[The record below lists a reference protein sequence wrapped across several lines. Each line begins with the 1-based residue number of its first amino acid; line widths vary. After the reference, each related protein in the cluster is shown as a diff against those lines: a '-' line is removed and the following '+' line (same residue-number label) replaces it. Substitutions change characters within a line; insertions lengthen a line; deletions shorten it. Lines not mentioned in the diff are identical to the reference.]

1 MEWKVGLEC
10 WSVAW
15 TFVLLFGH
23 RVAQEVCQMKLFYF
37 HDLTLRN
44 GSYER
49 HIWCHT
55 YNLVWVTVR
64 PWTPCYALVDGEL
77 KGIHLYSKCI
87 VRYGNLVLQNLRG
100 SFNITCSF
108 FNFYKWNIL
117 VNILLRQETIERHA
131 AWSGHILQGVEDS
144 WLLIKNSVKSE
155 GDYVCMYLQ
164 MGTMSLCV

>member
-1 MEWKVGLEC
+1 MGLATIYWRPTVQLWLICNYRSYNEVEWKVGLEC
-10 WSVAW
+10 WS
-15 TFVLLFGH
+15 FVLLFGH
-23 RVAQEVCQMKLFYF
+23 RVAQEVPKMKLFSF
-37 HDLTLRN
+37 LDRTLRN

-64 PWTPCYALVDGEL
+64 PWTPCYAFVDGEL

-108 FNFYKWNIL
+108 FFLNFFYKWNIL
-117 VNILLRQETIERHA
+117 VYILLRQETIERHA
-131 AWSGHILQGVEDS
+131 DWSGHMLEGVEDF
-144 WLLIKNSVKSE
+144 W
-155 GDYVCMYLQ
+155 
-164 MGTMSLCV
+164 

>member
-1 MEWKVGLEC
+1 M
-10 WSVAW
+10 
-15 TFVLLFGH
+15 LLFGH
-23 RVAQEVCQMKLFYF
+23 RVAQEVRKMKSFSFL
-37 HDLTLRN
+37 DRTLRN

-64 PWTPCYALVDGEL
+64 PWTPCYAFVDGEL

-108 FNFYKWNIL
+108 FFKFL
-117 VNILLRQETIERHA
+117 
-131 AWSGHILQGVEDS
+131 
-144 WLLIKNSVKSE
+144 
-155 GDYVCMYLQ
+155 LQ
-164 MGTMSLCV
+164 MKHFSLYLIETGNNRKTCRLERAHAGGC